1 MSSEATHTIQPKKS
15 SVIDL
20 GGEPAVARRHRF
32 PGPKAQIQTGKKS
45 GEKASRGAP
54 QTMPQRAW
62 LFSTAH
68 VEGWKDERFSITRR
82 GKRFQSQERNLKKVA
97 WTAGTPA
104 HGSRAGENQLVQTRW
119 LSPEIERG
127 TAARGVPVRQKR
139 VAEPDDDVAVRFSEA
154 TRRKRNVIGAFASHQ
169 IRRRTSRG
177 RGLSS
182 VWQLE

>member
-1 MSSEATHTIQPKKS
+1 LEASTHAAFLSQSDLEVMSSEATRTIQPKKS

-32 PGPKAQIQTGKKS
+32 PGPKAQLQTGKKS

-82 GKRFQSQERNLKKVA
+82 GKKISIARTESEKGRMDGGNARA
-97 WTAGTPA
+97 WIS
-104 HGSRAGENQLVQTRW
+104 SR
-119 LSPEIERG
+119 
-127 TAARGVPVRQKR
+127 
-139 VAEPDDDVAVRFSEA
+139 
-154 TRRKRNVIGAFASHQ
+154 
-169 IRRRTSRG
+169 
-177 RGLSS
+177 
-182 VWQLE
+182 